1 MKYKLIPFTLFFLLI
16 TLTYYLNSKNHSII
30 KKNINSESFLDEGT
44 LLNQKSGYGYE
55 YDLINDD
62 IDFSDLEKQLENEQ
76 TFRDQLNAINKQANS
91 DLSQSV
97 DSMFEHSFFNNQSK
111 LQLSKKNSKGEVYRN

>member
-1 MKYKLIPFTLFFLLI
+1 MKYKLITFTLFFLLI
-16 TLTYYLNSKNHSII
+16 KLTYYLNSKNHSII

-111 LQLSKKNSKGEVYRN
+111 LQLSKKNSKGE

>member
-44 LLNQKSGYGYE
+44 LLNQKVEYGYDYE
-55 YDLINDD
+55 LINDD

-76 TFRDQLNAINKQANS
+76 TFRDQLNAINKQADS

-111 LQLSKKNSKGEVYRN
+111 LQEKEELPQN

>member
-30 KKNINSESFLDEGT
+30 KNNINSESFLDEGT
-44 LLNQKSGYGYE
+44 LLNQKVEYGYDYE
-55 YDLINDD
+55 LINDD
-62 IDFSDLEKQLENEQ
+62 IDFSDLEKELENLQ
-76 TFRDQLNAINKQANS
+76 TFRDQLDAINEQAND

-97 DSMFEHSFFNNQSK
+97 DSVFEYSFF
-111 LQLSKKNSKGEVYRN
+111 

>member
-76 TFRDQLNAINKQANS
+76 TFRDQLNAINEQAND

-97 DSMFEHSFFNNQSK
+97 DSVFEHSFF
-111 LQLSKKNSKGEVYRN
+111 

>member
-91 DLSQSV
+91 QDFIKV
-97 DSMFEHSFFNNQSK
+97 V
-111 LQLSKKNSKGEVYRN
+111 G